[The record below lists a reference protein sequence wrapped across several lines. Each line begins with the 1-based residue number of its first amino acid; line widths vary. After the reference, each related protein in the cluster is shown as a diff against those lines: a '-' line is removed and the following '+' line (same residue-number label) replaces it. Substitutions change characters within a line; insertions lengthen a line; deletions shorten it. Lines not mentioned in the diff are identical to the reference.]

1 MDKVRTT
8 GIIERKIYGDEG
20 SVRYYVDVDIN
31 GQVVNVKSDFYSSKT
46 KSLPE
51 GKDVVVDYI
60 VSPKGIE
67 SVEIVGENIVL
78 CRDDTKGE
86 LRVLVGFAIIVFVVV
101 IVLMVKKFI

>member
-1 MDKVRTT
+1 MDKIRTT

-46 KSLPE
+46 KSLPT
-51 GKDVVVDYI
+51 GKKVEVDYI

-86 LRVLVGFAIIVFVVV
+86 SRILAGFGILVLAVIIIF
-101 IVLMVKKFI
+101 MVKK

>member
-1 MDKVRTT
+1 MDKIRTT

-46 KSLPE
+46 KSLPT
-51 GKDVVVDYI
+51 GKKVEVDYI

-67 SVEIVGENIVL
+67 SVKIVGENIVL

-86 LRVLVGFAIIVFVVV
+86 SRILVGFGILVLAVIIIF
-101 IVLMVKKFI
+101 MVKK